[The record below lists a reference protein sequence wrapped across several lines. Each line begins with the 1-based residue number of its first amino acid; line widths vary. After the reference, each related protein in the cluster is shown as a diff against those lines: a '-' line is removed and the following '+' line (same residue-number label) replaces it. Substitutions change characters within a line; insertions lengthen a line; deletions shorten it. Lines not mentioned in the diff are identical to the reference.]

1 MTVLHAEFRQ
11 SATNRWEAIQN
22 EYRHFKIHDKKN
34 LFVINRLHLLQQNE
48 QKERYMLVFLLF
60 GPSIFIFTSELAL
73 IELLPPQ
80 NMRIRSAFL
89 RFPVCLGEVGTQ
101 CQIYYLPK
109 PCRRLLTTTAINRRL
124 RPRSSRTVPLG

>member
-1 MTVLHAEFRQ
+1 MIKRPSIANQRNDQRVEKSNENGCRVGTTYDLKHFGLNKEMTVLHAEFRQ

-60 GPSIFIFTSELAL
+60 GPSIFYFH
-73 IELLPPQ
+73 
-80 NMRIRSAFL
+80 
-89 RFPVCLGEVGTQ
+89 
-101 CQIYYLPK
+101 
-109 PCRRLLTTTAINRRL
+109 
-124 RPRSSRTVPLG
+124 